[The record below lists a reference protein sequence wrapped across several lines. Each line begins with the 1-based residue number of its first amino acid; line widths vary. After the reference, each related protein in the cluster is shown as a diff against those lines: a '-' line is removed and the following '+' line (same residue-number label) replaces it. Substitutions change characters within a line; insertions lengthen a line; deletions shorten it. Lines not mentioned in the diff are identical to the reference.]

1 LKLVKKKQDLRLDLE
16 MPSTIKTTDG
26 GQAAVEI
33 ADEVTQGVQQVEIVK
48 KAVENGHSKSKMED
62 EEAPENGHE
71 QANNNSSSDQEN
83 HRPTESLPKNQ
94 RGKRRNRQVL
104 DITLPAY
111 QSTRNQSD
119 GQLRDRRRRPRV
131 DAENLEPT
139 EKLFV
144 GGLPVSFSEEEL
156 GEYFSQY
163 GNVVESLVKTK
174 EGRSFGFV
182 TFASIE
188 EANAAL
194 EIKTHKIG
202 DRDVEVK
209 RAIAN
214 TRAPSMSTM
223 PMDSSYGMV
232 DPGALSQTSYS
243 STSPTGSHFQNGNN
257 YTNSQQDYEIDG
269 QQQKKLFIGG
279 LHWRTEDTDL
289 RNYFSTFGQLTDAM
303 VIKCPEKQK
312 SRGFGFVVYASPEDA
327 ETVLHHPAH
336 HEINSKVVDVKR
348 AVSRDLIGRLK
359 SDTYSENNSNNLVKS
374 KKGQDIVDEAGRYR
388 PVDKVFVG
396 GIAGETTRKE
406 VKDYFEEN
414 YEGCKVKNMDMKVD
428 EDTGSHQSYAFIT
441 FAGTEKAKATDV
453 VESICHSKYQRI
465 GSHLCEVKKA
475 HSKNAKFIKNAE
487 RRHHRESQ
495 YTPANCVYSTDY
507 PPYPMYSPMFSVY
520 PYPMSVPLDQNGIPL
535 GADEQSTGRYENNG
549 VWYPNRKLEEDS
561 EIKSEESGKHG
572 DQSNNNGGY
581 GSPAEYSAYAYPGY
595 YPNCG
600 YVPAS
605 YSAYGNFYM
614 SPQHVAEH

>member
-1 LKLVKKKQDLRLDLE
+1 MKLVKKKQDLGLDLE
-16 MPSTIKTTDG
+16 MPSTLKTADG
-26 GQAAVEI
+26 DQVAAEI
-33 ADEVTQGVQQVEIVK
+33 AEEVTKGVQQVEIVEK
-48 KAVENGHSKSKMED
+48 PVENGHSNGKTED
-62 EEAPENGHE
+62 EGTSENGHE
-71 QANNNSSSDQEN
+71 QEQANNSSSDVEN
-83 HRPTESLPKNQ
+83 HRRTESVPKNQ

-111 QSTRNQSD
+111 QSTRNTSD

-144 GGLPVSFSEEEL
+144 GGLPVNFSEEEL
-156 GEYFSQY
+156 AEYFSQY
-163 GNVVESLVKTK
+163 GTVVEALVKTK
-174 EGRSFGFV
+174 EERSFGFV

-188 EANAAL
+188 EADAAL
-194 EIKTHKIG
+194 AVKTHKIG

-214 TRAPSMSTM
+214 TRAPSMPVM
-223 PMDSSYGMV
+223 PMESSYGMV
-232 DPGALSQTSYS
+232 DSGAISQRSYS
-243 STSPTGSHFQNGNN
+243 STSPTGSHFQNGTN
-257 YTNSQQDYEIDG
+257 YSHQDYEIDG

-396 GIAGETTRKE
+396 GIAPLTTRKE
-406 VKDYFEEN
+406 VKDYFEEK

-441 FAGTEKAKATDV
+441 FADTEKARATEV

-487 RRHHRESQ
+487 RRHQRESQ

-507 PPYPMYSPMFSVY
+507 PPYPMYSPMYSVY
-520 PYPMSVPLDQNGIPL
+520 PYPMPVPLDQNGVPI

-549 VWYPNRKLEEDS
+549 VWYPNRKSDEESDV
-561 EIKSEESGKHG
+561 KGEESGKNV

-605 YSAYGNFYM
+605 YSAYGSFYM

>member
-1 LKLVKKKQDLRLDLE
+1 

-348 AVSRDLIGRLK
+348 AVSRD
-359 SDTYSENNSNNLVKS
+359 
-374 KKGQDIVDEAGRYR
+374 GQDIVDEAGRYR

-441 FAGTEKAKATDV
+441 FADTEKAKATDV

>member
-1 LKLVKKKQDLRLDLE
+1 MKLVKKKQDLRLDLE

-163 GNVVESLVKTK
+163 GNVVESLTK

-214 TRAPSMSTM
+214 TRAPPMVSPTMVAPMSGVFYPPFVYPSMSTM

-348 AVSRDLIGRLK
+348 AVSRD
-359 SDTYSENNSNNLVKS
+359 
-374 KKGQDIVDEAGRYR
+374 GQDIVDEAGRYR

>member
-1 LKLVKKKQDLRLDLE
+1 

-348 AVSRDLIGRLK
+348 AVSRD
-359 SDTYSENNSNNLVKS
+359 
-374 KKGQDIVDEAGRYR
+374 GQDIVDEAGRYR

>member
-1 LKLVKKKQDLRLDLE
+1 

-163 GNVVESLVKTK
+163 GTVVESLVKTK

-214 TRAPSMSTM
+214 TRAPPMVSPTMVAPMSGVFYPPFVYPSMSTM

-348 AVSRDLIGRLK
+348 AVSRDVSSL
-359 SDTYSENNSNNLVKS
+359 N
-374 KKGQDIVDEAGRYR
+374 
-388 PVDKVFVG
+388 
-396 GIAGETTRKE
+396 
-406 VKDYFEEN
+406 
-414 YEGCKVKNMDMKVD
+414 
-428 EDTGSHQSYAFIT
+428 
-441 FAGTEKAKATDV
+441 
-453 VESICHSKYQRI
+453 
-465 GSHLCEVKKA
+465 
-475 HSKNAKFIKNAE
+475 
-487 RRHHRESQ
+487 RE
-495 YTPANCVYSTDY
+495 
-507 PPYPMYSPMFSVY
+507 
-520 PYPMSVPLDQNGIPL
+520 
-535 GADEQSTGRYENNG
+535 
-549 VWYPNRKLEEDS
+549 
-561 EIKSEESGKHG
+561 H
-572 DQSNNNGGY
+572 
-581 GSPAEYSAYAYPGY
+581 
-595 YPNCG
+595 
-600 YVPAS
+600 
-605 YSAYGNFYM
+605 
-614 SPQHVAEH
+614 